1 MYRIGGSLRSKDVS
15 LYGDAVGI
23 PLLGHWVSNLRPL
36 AGRGTMSGGEFDW
49 GGRLRKSIRGAQRFP
64 QDGRKQGSL
73 TATPTGGAGTKVGLS
88 DPVADSGI
96 AIAQRIKATLGIT
109 G

>member
-1 MYRIGGSLRSKDVS
+1 MYRIGGSRRSKDVS

-49 GGRLRKSIRGAQRFP
+49 GGRLRKSIGGAQRFP
-64 QDGRKQGSL
+64 QDGRKPSEECKGIRELDCESDGSSRYESR
-73 TATPTGGAGTKVGLS
+73 A
-88 DPVADSGI
+88 
-96 AIAQRIKATLGIT
+96 
-109 G
+109 

>member
-1 MYRIGGSLRSKDVS
+1 
-15 LYGDAVGI
+15 
-23 PLLGHWVSNLRPL
+23 
-36 AGRGTMSGGEFDW
+36 MSGGEFDW
-49 GGRLRKSIRGAQRFP
+49 GGRLRKGIGGAQSLLRMVGNHP
-64 QDGRKQGSL
+64 ESAKAEGSL

-88 DPVADSGI
+88 DPVVLSGN